1 MNSARWGRAQGPT
14 EALAAG
20 SLAIYSLLPRA
31 HGQTSRRWG
40 RPRWMY
46 HTSISTRTGGCS
58 IISAQVSPP
67 NSGLVAICTPAWRGG
82 ARTTSLPLPD
92 RVKNEDSHEG
102 QEMHA
107 LPQKE
112 MLTLTASWWNLTSG
126 GHRAASTTQRSA
138 RSSCLA
144 RNGSRL
150 PTRQHRGAASLPQS
164 LDFCILA
171 GMPAETAV
179 IVCVMEPHCFLDP

>member
-14 EALAAG
+14 EPLATG
-20 SLAIYSLLPRA
+20 SLATCSLLPRA

-40 RPRWMY
+40 RPRLMY
-46 HTSISTRTGGCS
+46 HTSITRTGGCS
-58 IISAQVSPP
+58 IISAQASPP
-67 NSGLVAICTPAWRGG
+67 TSGLVAICTPAWRGG

-112 MLTLTASWWNLTSG
+112 MLTLDSLMVEPHIRRASSSEHDAAIVKVIMLGKEWELPPYKAASWSRVASPI
-126 GHRAASTTQRSA
+126 HRLLH
-138 RSSCLA
+138 SCWHA
-144 RNGSRL
+144 CGK
-150 PTRQHRGAASLPQS
+150 
-164 LDFCILA
+164 
-171 GMPAETAV
+171 V
-179 IVCVMEPHCFLDP
+179 VVCVMESRRFLDP